1 MLKMTP
7 SNNNNIKMESISNA
21 PIFGIKEAFNLIG
34 IKELTANIYALP
46 KSKKNAQ
53 ESITKIN
60 NCK

>member
-7 SNNNNIKMESISNA
+7 SSNNSMKMESISNA

-46 KSKKNAQ
+46 KFKKNTQ
-53 ESITKIN
+53 ETKIKSN
-60 NCK
+60 NSK